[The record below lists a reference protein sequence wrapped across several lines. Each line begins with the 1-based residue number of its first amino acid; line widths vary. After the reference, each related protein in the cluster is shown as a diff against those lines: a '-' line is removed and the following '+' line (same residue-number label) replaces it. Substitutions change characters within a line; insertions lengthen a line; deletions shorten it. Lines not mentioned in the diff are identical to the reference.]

1 MLPRNSHKRWQGD
14 TRRSILD
21 ISGWFFSNS
30 SGVCL
35 CLNAQHVG
43 CLEKG
48 QLSGFPGCCYLVLGG
63 DDGTVGGSVGGWESA
78 VDGSGSV
85 DSGSVDSGSVSSDDS
100 SGDGGGGG
108 GDDTSGDSGSVSEA
122 VSGAD
127 NTDGSGGSGDV
138 SDSGDGGDSGG
149 DTDGPGDGDG
159 LLDGEG
165 PLLNHGGLND
175 VLDLELNKTLDYSLC
190 FLSTLVDILKGCN

>member
-1 MLPRNSHKRWQGD
+1 M
-14 TRRSILD
+14 D

-85 DSGSVDSGSVSSDDS
+85 DSGSVSGDDS

-127 NTDGSGGSGDV
+127 NTDGSGGSGD
-138 SDSGDGGDSGG
+138 GGDSGG

-175 VLDLELNKTLDYSLC
+175 VLDLEWNK
-190 FLSTLVDILKGCN
+190 

>member
-48 QLSGFPGCCYLVLGG
+48 QLSGFPGCCCYLVLGS
-63 DDGTVGGSVGGWESA
+63 DDGTVGGSVGGWES
-78 VDGSGSV
+78 
-85 DSGSVDSGSVSSDDS
+85 
-100 SGDGGGGG
+100 G

-138 SDSGDGGDSGG
+138 
-149 DTDGPGDGDG
+149 
-159 LLDGEG
+159 
-165 PLLNHGGLND
+165 
-175 VLDLELNKTLDYSLC
+175 
-190 FLSTLVDILKGCN
+190 

>member
-35 CLNAQHVG
+35 CLNAQQVG

-63 DDGTVGGSVGGWESA
+63 DDGTVGGWESA

-85 DSGSVDSGSVSSDDS
+85 DSGSVSGDDS
-100 SGDGGGGG
+100 SDGGGGSG

-127 NTDGSGGSGDV
+127 
-138 SDSGDGGDSGG
+138 
-149 DTDGPGDGDG
+149 
-159 LLDGEG
+159 
-165 PLLNHGGLND
+165 
-175 VLDLELNKTLDYSLC
+175 
-190 FLSTLVDILKGCN
+190 